1 MSFDLNTFTESGK
14 IVKMEIDYADQVTE
28 TLNRGEKLVKESI
41 NKLGEAIELLTNL
54 EKQTRASS
62 DMHSTTRILV
72 GICQLAF
79 DAKQFDTLNE
89 QIHLLTKRRGQF
101 KQSVTAMVQKCCE
114 FVEILATSDK
124 EQELKLIH
132 TLRTVTAGKIY
143 VEVERARLTYRLA
156 QIHEKE
162 GNFEEA
168 CKVMQDT
175 QVETLGSLD
184 KKEKTCLILEQVRY
198 CLAIKDYIRAQI
210 ISKKIST
217 RFFDSVDVQD
227 LKLKYYQLMIEI
239 DQHNA
244 RYLDICRH
252 YQAVFDTQSI
262 KEDNIKRQQTLKNVV
277 LYAALAPY
285 DNEQSD
291 LIHRIAQEKS
301 LEEIPEYK
309 KLLKAFTT
317 HELISW
323 GFVESQYENLL
334 KQGTTTCLATDVFQ
348 PGTDCGTKRWKDF
361 KSRIVEHNI
370 RVIAKYYSQVRLKR
384 LSELLDLSS
393 DEAEEVLSYMV
404 VNKTIWAKVDR
415 LDGIVNF
422 NAMKHS
428 NEILNDWS
436 RSLSALMTLVGKAN
450 HLINKEEMNYMS
462 RVDGISRDV
471 ARIK

>member
-1 MSFDLNTFTESGK
+1 MGEITTENGR
-14 IVKMEIDYADQVTE
+14 IVKMEIDYTDQVTE
-28 TLNRGEKLVKESI
+28 AIQRNEKLVHE
-41 NKLGEAIELLTNL
+41 NPEKLGEAIEVLINL
-54 EKQTRASS
+54 EKQTRAGA

-79 DAKQFDTLNE
+79 DAKQWDTLSE
-89 QIHLLTKRRGQF
+89 QIQSLPKRRGQF

-114 FVEILATSDK
+114 FVEKLADISK
-124 EQELKLIH
+124 ELELQLIN

-143 VEVERARLTYRLA
+143 VEVERARLSYRLA
-156 QIHEKE
+156 QIHEKD
-162 GNFEEA
+162 GNYEEA
-168 CKVMQDT
+168 CKVMQET

-184 KKEKTCLILEQVRY
+184 KKEKTCLILEQIRY

-217 RFFDSVDVQD
+217 RFFESDDVQD

-239 DQHNA
+239 DQHNS
-244 RYLDICRH
+244 RYLEICRH
-252 YQAVFDTQSI
+252 YQAVYGTQTIKDDT
-262 KEDNIKRQQTLKNVV
+262 IKRQQTLKNVL
-277 LYAALAPY
+277 LYAILAPY

-291 LIHRIAQEKS
+291 LIHRIELEKG

-317 HELISW
+317 TELISW
-323 GFVESQYENLL
+323 GLIESQYESLL
-334 KQGTTTCLATDVFQ
+334 KQGTSACLATDVFQ
-348 PGTDCGTKRWKDF
+348 PGTESGTKHWKDF

-370 RVIAKYYSQVRLKR
+370 RVVAKYYSQIRLKR

-415 LDGIVNF
+415 LEGIVNF
-422 NAMKHS
+422 NAQKHS

-436 RSLSALMTLVGKAN
+436 RSLNSLMSLVGRTN
-450 HLINKEEMNYMS
+450 HLINKEEMNYLS
-462 RVDGISRDV
+462 RVDKGNIRAVHD
-471 ARIK
+471 